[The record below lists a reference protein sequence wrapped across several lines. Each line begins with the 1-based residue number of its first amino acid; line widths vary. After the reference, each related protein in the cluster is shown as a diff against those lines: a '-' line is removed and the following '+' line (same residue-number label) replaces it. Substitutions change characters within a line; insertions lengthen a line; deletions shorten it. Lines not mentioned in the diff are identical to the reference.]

1 MRQRRNPIVAG
12 CLRAFYTTSKKLA
25 LTLRP
30 QTISISIL
38 KHHESEYKDA
48 ATRDI
53 GTKGGCLCEI
63 ALISLRS
70 LNQGR
75 HVSKVGGRSPRE
87 RFKRITVPGGAGA
100 DSLVVVCRV
109 TRVNQQRHAR
119 NRTSSS
125 LPPPSSQPS
134 PRIPRTAPLVRP
146 RRLCQL

>member
-1 MRQRRNPIVAG
+1 MFIAIR
-12 CLRAFYTTSKKLA
+12 
-25 LTLRP
+25 
-30 QTISISIL
+30 IL

-53 GTKGGCLCEI
+53 GTKGGCLCER

-75 HVSKVGGRSPRE
+75 HVSKVDGRSPRE

-125 LPPPSSQPS
+125 LPPAPHPAPPTP
-134 PRIPRTAPLVRP
+134 PRSLGRVVSVNCETSFIESTT
-146 RRLCQL
+146 